1 MTIKNLQKQKIILKG
16 TPASPG
22 FAKGRV
28 RIIFDPSECLK
39 IEKGDILV
47 TPMTN
52 PEYMLAI
59 LRASAII
66 TDFGGIL
73 CHAAIVSRELGKPC
87 VIGTKKATRVLK
99 DGQKIFVDANKGYI
113 YFL

>member
-1 MTIKNLQKQKIILKG
+1 MTKTIKKQKIVLKG
-16 TPASPG
+16 IPASPG

-28 RIIFDPSECLK
+28 RIIFNPSECLK
-39 IEKGDILV
+39 IKKGNILV

-52 PEYMLAI
+52 PEYMSAI
-59 LRASAII
+59 LKSSAII
-66 TDFGGIL
+66 TDFGGLL

-87 VIGTKKATRVLK
+87 VIGTKKATKVLK
-99 DGQKIFVDANKGYI
+99 DGQKIFIDANKGYI